1 MKKIYIMG
9 FGFFFTIILLIIKK
23 KLIKKLD
30 YVKTC
35 GSHDECKI
43 WTSDVDTWLLC
54 CAIFTV
60 CHYSLASGVLL
71 QRNPLEHSH

>member
-1 MKKIYIMG
+1 MG

-35 GSHDECKI
+35 GSYDECKI
-43 WTSDVDTWLLC
+43 
-54 CAIFTV
+54 
-60 CHYSLASGVLL
+60 
-71 QRNPLEHSH
+71 